1 MRPIPD
7 HRHPTTEASSFA
19 SLNLRFRAQARA
31 PSVAAILYNGSVHG
45 YARVAE
51 SERSQSYAPRIR
63 QRQVHRTSGGAHQKP
78 HQPVRGQALP
88 RVRRQALRRLPRKPR
103 APRVRTRQQVPHA
116 EDYGRRGRD
125 YHRDQREPHREI
137 KDARRSG
144 HHLRRGGPAPTRRV
158 PLARVRHLR
167 RRNHPLREPAFRRG
181 VPLAPRRPGHQEL
194 SALPHCRVPLRHRA
208 HRLRRGLRQKRVRGN
223 DAPARRGDRARPW
236 IGQDGHLPLAAL
248 PRAQARQPGGIR
260 EIRDVPHLESAAETS
275 RQHRLRGR
283 DSRSGRRE
291 LHRPLPPG
299 GLREDHGELQPRRG
313 DLPRT

>member
-1 MRPIPD
+1 MGMQGLRKAKGLNHMRQGFDNDKYI
-7 HRHPTTEASSFA
+7 A
-19 SLNLRFRAQARA
+19 LQAEHIR
-31 PSVAAILYNGSVHG
+31 SRINQFGGKLYL
-45 YARVAE
+45 E
-51 SERSQSYAPRIR
+51 F
-63 QRQVHRTSGGAHQKP
+63 GGK
-78 HQPVRGQALP
+78 LF
-88 RVRRQALRRLPRKPR
+88 
-103 APRVRTRQQVPHA
+103 
-116 EDYGRRGRD
+116 DD
-125 YHRDQREPHREI
+125 YHASRVLPGFEPDSKFRMLKTMVDEVEI
-137 KDARRSG
+137 IIAINANHIEKSKTRGDLGITYDEEVLRLLDVFRS
-144 HHLRRGGPAPTRRV
+144 RGFATC
-158 PLARVRHLR
+158 
-167 RRNHPLREPAFRRG
+167 G

-223 DAPARRGDRARPW
+223 DAPARRGDRARPR

-260 EIRDVPHLESAAETS
+260 EIRDVPHLQSAAETS